1 VRPGHRAVTMAEK
14 FQLPARAT
22 RGKRMRAAMAEEE
35 DAADAEFDED
45 YQEEK
50 EEEDVPDSDFDDP
63 VSTLRASRGSESR
76 SRAWCALWDVG
87 LNRS

>member
-1 VRPGHRAVTMAEK
+1 MADK

-35 DAADAEFDED
+35 DAADAEFWNQEFFKEEEVDED

-63 VSTLRASRGSESR
+63 VSVYSAMHS
-76 SRAWCALWDVG
+76 
-87 LNRS
+87 